1 MDEPQTTRYV
11 LAVLRPLAVI
21 IWAILVARPEL
32 TEEEAARH
40 ARALQLAAKAHDFDP
55 LTGVA
60 IIHSESRFESDAVSP
75 DGEDYGLGQIRARHI
90 GACKLDADPVS
101 NPSPACQS
109 VKRSLLE
116 PEINIETM
124 AELIV
129 QNRRF
134 CKQKTGSASFQRW
147 LASYQGRNY
156 PSKRRWCKPG
166 KGTWAVIRYRQK
178 LLKDLARAKIPNLK
192 SATN

>member
-1 MDEPQTTRYV
+1 MSS
-11 LAVLRPLAVI
+11 AVLRPLAVI
-21 IWAILVARPEL
+21 IWAILVARPDL
-32 TEEEAARH
+32 TEEEATRH
-40 ARALQLAAKAHDFDP
+40 ARALQLAAKANDFDP

-60 IIHSESRFESDAVSP
+60 IIHSESRFESDAVSR
-75 DGEDYGLGQIRARHI
+75 DGEDYGLGQIRARYI
-90 GACKLDADPVS
+90 GACKDDADPVS
-101 NPSPACQS
+101 NPSPACRD

-116 PEINIETM
+116 PEINIQTM

-134 CKQKTGSASFQRW
+134 CKDKTGSAQFHQW

-166 KGTWAVIRYRQK
+166 KGTWAVIKYRQK
-178 LLKDLARAKIPNLK
+178 LLKELSRARLPKQG
-192 SATN
+192 SARN